1 MTYICKKKYILGEV
15 FKVVLLL
22 LIFGVFT
29 TSLNLV
35 LTYKRSIVIRFFSFF
50 QICLFGTVFSAIIT
64 LNAESFFSV
73 IFENAFALLFY
84 VLIVTIPIT
93 LYNFIGVELFKDFER
108 HIKIFILPLILLSI
122 NLISFVYLSVVENN
136 GGYSYEI
143 IENVMNY
150 SNFISY
156 LFIFPI
162 ISIYYFVKTS
172 SLIISYKKLSNS
184 SQTKELNFQI
194 LIVLF
199 LTYVLFIGLF
209 LISQIVKKNTL
220 VNLSFYSTVIVLLAV
235 SFYIFFKLI
244 RKNKELNE
252 KYELIEDFSYFSV
265 IEEGLEKYIIKDKNY
280 LNPRLTLN
288 ECAKGIKSNEKY
300 LSNYLNKVLNINFN
314 TYLNNLRIEEAKV
327 LLLSPKSEK
336 YTIEAIAKMAG
347 FNSKSSFN
355 SVFKKYMNM
364 TPSEYKST
372 NGEKVVLRVGRTH
385 L

>member
-1 MTYICKKKYILGEV
+1 LGEV

-355 SVFKKYMNM
+355 SVFKKHMNM

>member
-355 SVFKKYMNM
+355 SVFKKHMNM

>member
-1 MTYICKKKYILGEV
+1 MGEV

-355 SVFKKYMNM
+355 SVFKKHMNM